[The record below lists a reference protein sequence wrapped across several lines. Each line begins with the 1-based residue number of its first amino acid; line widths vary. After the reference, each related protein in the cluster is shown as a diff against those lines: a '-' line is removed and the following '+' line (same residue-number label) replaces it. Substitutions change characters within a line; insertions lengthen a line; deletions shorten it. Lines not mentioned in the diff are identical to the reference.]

1 MIDATLRF
9 MPWDGPLGSGC
20 VLDHR
25 NGLLL
30 YINVS
35 SSLRYVCNPATRR
48 WIELPAMPFAAL
60 RLRGSEHLV
69 FDPIVSLHYDVL
81 FFPEPPREHGRGIT
95 KHAFERGSSKSALLW
110 EKTGGARPGKQLC
123 LGVHGVATGLVPG
136 ASVLVEDRPVGGEA
150 LYPGRRYSGYRVR
163 RLVGSLGMDGKYG
176 KL

>member
-81 FFPEPPREHGRGIT
+81 FFPEPPREHGRSIT
-95 KHAFERGSSKSALLW
+95 KHAFERLFQ
-110 EKTGGARPGKQLC
+110 ECP
-123 LGVHGVATGLVPG
+123 
-136 ASVLVEDRPVGGEA
+136 
-150 LYPGRRYSGYRVR
+150 
-163 RLVGSLGMDGKYG
+163 SLGEDWGSTAG
-176 KL
+176 